1 MKRTTIFLLAV
12 SAALSVALSG
22 CRPYDAVYTAECG
35 ITNTTASM
43 TETREARK
51 LARAVVESRFSGQ
64 NHLIVANSALEDR
77 IADYPTTV
85 ERLAADNHRRSL
97 GAVAVMPWA
106 FEDDDIRYLT
116 TEIDSLESV
125 RRPDCTSR
133 EVRYRA
139 MHVRVRVENPD
150 RTLSVRELTL
160 YFPWNL
166 AFATES
172 EWHAVTASAHMR

>member
-1 MKRTTIFLLAV
+1 MRRTTIFLLAAF
-12 SAALSVALSG
+12 AALSIILTG
-22 CRPYDAVYTAECG
+22 CRPYDAVYTTECG

-43 TETREARK
+43 TETRDARK
-51 LARAVVESRFSGQ
+51 LARTVVRARFSGQ
-64 NHLIVANSALEDR
+64 SHLILANSALEDLTAEYPAT
-77 IADYPTTV
+77 AD
-85 ERLAADNHRRSL
+85 RLAAESHRRSL
-97 GAVAVMPWA
+97 GTVAVMPWA
-106 FEDDDIRYLT
+106 FESGDIRYLT
-116 TEIDSLESV
+116 GGIDSLESV
-125 RRPDCTSR
+125 RRPDCDSR

-172 EWHAVTASAHMR
+172 EWHAVTASAHM

>member
-1 MKRTTIFLLAV
+1 MKRTITFLLAAF
-12 SAALSVALSG
+12 AALSIILTG
-22 CRPYDAVYTAECG
+22 CRPYDATYSLECG

-43 TETREARK
+43 TETRDARK

-64 NHLIVANSALEDR
+64 SYLILANSALEDR
-77 IADYPTTV
+77 VADYPTTV
-85 ERLAADNHRRSL
+85 ERLAAESHRRSL
-97 GAVAVMPWA
+97 GTVAVMPWA

-125 RRPDCTSR
+125 RRPDCASR

-150 RTLSVRELTL
+150 RTLSVREMTL

-172 EWHAVTASAHMR
+172 EWHAVTASAHM